1 MEQAGE
7 FHRIEF
13 TDPKRGGL
21 LGQASVLTVSANG
34 VETSPVVRGVWVSE
48 KIMGIS
54 PSLPPDDVPDIDPDV
69 RGATTIREQLA
80 KHRELATCN
89 QCHRKIDPYGFA
101 LEGFDPIGRLRTFY
115 DAQRKQPIDTSGEL
129 PGDKSFSGVSELKA
143 HLIDQKE
150 FFLRTLTSSL
160 LIHALGREM
169 ESSDRAEIDAI
180 LASVSEQEFRMQDLI
195 IAVILSDLFQH

>member
-1 MEQAGE
+1 MDQRWNSYKPVMVANRDLAKHGVAEQIPVEQAE
-7 FHRIEF
+7 FHRMNSPIPNER
-13 TDPKRGGL
+13 TA
-21 LGQASVLTVSANG
+21 GQASVLTVSANG

-54 PSLPPDDVPDIDPDV
+54 PPLPPDDVPDIDPDV

-129 PGDKSFSGVSELKA
+129 PGDKSFSGV
-143 HLIDQKE
+143 
-150 FFLRTLTSSL
+150 
-160 LIHALGREM
+160 M
-169 ESSDRAEIDAI
+169 N
-180 LASVSEQEFRMQDLI
+180 
-195 IAVILSDLFQH
+195 